1 MRARTDQ
8 KSSNDYVPGPGAYE
22 TKKDNTVGKTMVG
35 RHYERDAAPVPGP
48 GAYDTQR
55 KEKGGVPSYS
65 FGLKTQ
71 EVVSAMENPGPG
83 AYTVGM
89 CILLS
94 FCFAFAL
101 LMVL

>member
-65 FGLKTQ
+65 FGIKTKDG
-71 EVVSAMENPGPG
+71 ESTMENPGPG
-83 AYTVGM
+83 QYQVSYG
-89 CILLS
+89 ILVLAGGG
-94 FCFAFAL
+94 FA
-101 LMVL
+101 